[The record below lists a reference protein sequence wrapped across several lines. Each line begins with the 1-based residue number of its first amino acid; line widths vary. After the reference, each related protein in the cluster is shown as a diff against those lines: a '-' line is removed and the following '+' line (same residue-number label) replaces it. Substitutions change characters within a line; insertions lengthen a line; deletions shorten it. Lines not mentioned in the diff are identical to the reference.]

1 MSQSKRMIYRENGR
15 AADGKLPPP
24 SSPPP
29 ESAVAPC
36 LISGYYKMGRRN
48 FLFTKKA
55 DGFSAPA
62 VMTTYE

>member
-24 SSPPP
+24 SLP
-29 ESAVAPC
+29 SAVAPC